1 MLSYILEVSI
11 CWLVF
16 YTIYKVFL
24 TKETFFKINRGY
36 LLTTLLLG
44 MLLPLSRYLALE
56 WMQPNEVFTVYIEP
70 ISIGLKGVQEFPQNG
85 APSFLNILGVIYFLG
100 LSFFTFRFLFGLFQ
114 IGQLYNGATKIKKGN
129 LVLLETNKFHMPFS
143 FFNCLFWSNEYNISE
158 KERAKIIAHEQAH
171 IKGHHSIDVI
181 FLELVAILF
190 WCSPIVYFYKKSLK
204 ATHEFLAD
212 AFVLKA
218 NVKKDYKQLLLE
230 QSMGGMQLA
239 LTNQFFNSQLKG
251 RIKMINKKR
260 SSKWASIKYLAI
272 LPAVIAL
279 LGIFAF
285 QIADSNENEIKDIE
299 TSFLKEDRKH
309 PLATSTQLLQDD
321 PIFKKVD
328 EMPRFPGC
336 EEIANKEE
344 RLKCSR
350 DKMLT
355 FIYTNVKYPEEARLQ
370 GIEGQTVVQFVVEK
384 NGTVSNLKLLRDIG
398 GNCGTESLAAVNAMN
413 DQNIKW
419 IPGKNKGEIVRV
431 TFTMPIRFKLSPDK
445 SEDDLNKTNP
455 IIFVD
460 GIEITKANMEA
471 IDPSTIESMTVTK
484 GDDAINR
491 LGKRG
496 KHGIIDITLKNP
508 NNSSTPPPPPPP
520 PPPAYK
526 VVEQMPRF
534 PGCEDLATKEEKT
547 ECARDKMLQF
557 IYKNIKY
564 PTEARKKGIEGMNVV
579 QFIVQNDGSIIDAKM
594 LRSIGGGTDKTCL
607 DVVEMMNHMDEK
619 WTPGRQRGRTVDVLF
634 TLPIRFKLDTNSETV
649 KDDKPTVIAADPRA
663 EGVLLYQNEPNP
675 FTNETLISFNL
686 LEAGKATIKIY
697 NVEGQTL
704 KMYKGDYQKGY
715 NEIIISRSEIKGSG
729 VLYYTLEANNKTQ
742 TKKMIIVE

>member
-1 MLSYILEVSI
+1 
-11 CWLVF
+11 
-16 YTIYKVFL
+16 
-24 TKETFFKINRGY
+24 
-36 LLTTLLLG
+36 
-44 MLLPLSRYLALE
+44 
-56 WMQPNEVFTVYIEP
+56 
-70 ISIGLKGVQEFPQNG
+70 
-85 APSFLNILGVIYFLG
+85 
-100 LSFFTFRFLFGLFQ
+100 
-114 IGQLYNGATKIKKGN
+114 
-129 LVLLETNKFHMPFS
+129 
-143 FFNCLFWSNEYNISE
+143 
-158 KERAKIIAHEQAH
+158 
-171 IKGHHSIDVI
+171 
-181 FLELVAILF
+181 
-190 WCSPIVYFYKKSLK
+190 
-204 ATHEFLAD
+204 
-212 AFVLKA
+212 
-218 NVKKDYKQLLLE
+218 
-230 QSMGGMQLA
+230 
-239 LTNQFFNSQLKG
+239 
-251 RIKMINKKR
+251 
-260 SSKWASIKYLAI
+260 
-272 LPAVIAL
+272 
-279 LGIFAF
+279 
-285 QIADSNENEIKDIE
+285 
-299 TSFLKEDRKH
+299 
-309 PLATSTQLLQDD
+309 
-321 PIFKKVD
+321 
-328 EMPRFPGC
+328 
-336 EEIANKEE
+336 
-344 RLKCSR
+344 
-350 DKMLT
+350 
-355 FIYTNVKYPEEARLQ
+355 
-370 GIEGQTVVQFVVEK
+370 
-384 NGTVSNLKLLRDIG
+384 
-398 GNCGTESLAAVNAMN
+398 
-413 DQNIKW
+413 
-419 IPGKNKGEIVRV
+419 
-431 TFTMPIRFKLSPDK
+431 MPIRFKLSSDE
-445 SEDDLNKTNP
+445 SGDDLNKTNP